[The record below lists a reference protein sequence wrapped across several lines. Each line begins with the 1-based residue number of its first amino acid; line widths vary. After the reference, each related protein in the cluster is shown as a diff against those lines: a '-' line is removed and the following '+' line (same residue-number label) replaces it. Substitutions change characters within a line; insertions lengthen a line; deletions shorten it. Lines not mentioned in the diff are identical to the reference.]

1 MRILALAGGIAGAV
15 ALSQFPEFSQQYVQ
29 RLSGAVDELRAV
41 TFAFDTAAKV
51 GGLSREEALTELQGT
66 GFGDRFSGDMRD
78 RIARFER
85 LDADYDALAQAEPL
99 QRLARFWHIRDPE
112 LVSRTWDD
120 FQPAVP
126 VSTEGAVFAGLGYG
140 AGWLVVTLVLGA
152 LFRGLFGRRRPRWA

>member
-1 MRILALAGGIAGAV
+1 MRILALAGGIAGAA

-51 GGLSREEALTELQGT
+51 GGLSRDEALEELQGT
-66 GFGDRFSGDMRD
+66 RFGDSFSGDMRA

-85 LDADYDALAQAEPL
+85 LDADYAALAQAQPL
-99 QRLARFWHIRDPE
+99 QRLARFWHIRDAD
-112 LVSRTWDD
+112 LARRTWDD

-126 VSTEGAVFAGLGYG
+126 LNSEGLVFAGLGYAG
-140 AGWLVVTLVLGA
+140 GWLAVALVLGA
-152 LFRGLFGRRRPRWA
+152 LFGRRRPRWA